1 MKRRYQHFDTENS
14 LIEDR
19 YLLLGCSVMFRIV
32 LVSYSEL
39 AELEVIRII
48 SARKA
53 SAKEKRHYP
62 N

>member
-1 MKRRYQHFDTENS
+1 
-14 LIEDR
+14 
-19 YLLLGCSVMFRIV
+19 MFRIV
-32 LVSYSEL
+32 LVSYSDL